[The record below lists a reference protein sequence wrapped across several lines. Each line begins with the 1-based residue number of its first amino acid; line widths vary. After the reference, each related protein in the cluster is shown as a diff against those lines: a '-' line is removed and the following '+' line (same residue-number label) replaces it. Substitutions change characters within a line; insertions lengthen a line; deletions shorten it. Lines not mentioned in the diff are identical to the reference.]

1 MVTFRIDGLDRLLK
15 KLDGFERQIPF
26 AMSVA
31 LNKAADVAREEL
43 PQVWAQHISA
53 RNPNFL
59 KAALSR
65 KGTSATKTRLRVE
78 LRDVIGRGNLNLH
91 DKGGS
96 AHGSGALAIPTTSSG
111 IGKRRGA
118 KGVPKGMQPRNL
130 ANSFAKIGKTGDII
144 IYQKTGKY
152 QKATKAAHRKAA
164 RTGDPRPKGTDN
176 RHLRLEYVTKP
187 TNRVRADVP
196 FQAEFN
202 RIMKREIPKQ
212 FSIAIKAAMQKSFKK

>member
-1 MVTFRIDGLDRLLK
+1 MVTFRVDGLDRLLK

-26 AMSVA
+26 AMAVA

-43 PQVWAQHISA
+43 PQVWAQHITA

-59 KAALSR
+59 KAALTTR
-65 KGTSATKTRLRVE
+65 GRRATKANLRVE
-78 LRDVIGRGNLNLH
+78 LYDQHGRGNLGLH
-91 DKGGS
+91 GLGGA
-96 AHGSGALAIPTTSSG
+96 AHGHGALAIPTTSSG
-111 IGKRRGA
+111 ISKRRGA

-130 ANSFAKIGKTGDII
+130 ANSFAKTGKSGDVV

-164 RTGDPRPKGTDN
+164 RTGEPRPKGTDN
-176 RHLRLEYVTKP
+176 RHLRLEYVTKS

-196 FQAEFN
+196 FHAEFA
-202 RIMKREIPKQ
+202 RIMRREIPKQ
-212 FSIAIKAAMQKSFKK
+212 FSTAIKAAMKTSFRK